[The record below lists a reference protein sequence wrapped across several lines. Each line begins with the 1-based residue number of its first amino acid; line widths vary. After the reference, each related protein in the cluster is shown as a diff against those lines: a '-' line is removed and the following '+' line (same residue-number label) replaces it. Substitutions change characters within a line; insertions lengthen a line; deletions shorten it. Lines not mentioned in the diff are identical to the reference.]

1 MISTK
6 RRRRRRK
13 TKRKR
18 KPRPNRRRQ
27 KKRKH
32 KTRGR
37 RRRGG
42 MRPIQGGPQ
51 RITPEQIRDDIE
63 TQSREICGFVNQGVI
78 FLSHVGQRS
87 QCSIEELEKNQQIDT
102 IWHTHSH
109 VSKFYPSPEDIL
121 KVIKSNNIHTELIYT
136 SPVIWTLTC
145 PKSWDLGE
153 LGRKGSDVYKAIKE
167 VNDELYGACEGI
179 PGQSKARQ
187 RPALIEHLKTYV
199 QQVNHLLKQF
209 GFQMNYEL
217 WPQEL
222 EAQYGMQLGSSAGE
236 DDAGG
241 GEGGGGGSKQ

>member
-18 KPRPNRRRQ
+18 KSRPNRRRQ
-27 KKRKH
+27 KKRKR

-42 MRPIQGGPQ
+42 MTPVQGGPQ
-51 RITPEQIRDDIE
+51 AITPQQIRNDIE
-63 TQSREICGFVNQGVI
+63 TQSREICGYVDQDGI
-78 FLSHVGQRS
+78 FLSHIGERS
-87 QCSIEELEKNQQIDT
+87 QCSIGELEKNQQINT

-121 KVIKSNNIHTELIYT
+121 KVIKSKNIHTEFIYT
-136 SPVIWTLTC
+136 SPVVWTLTC
-145 PKSWDLGE
+145 PNSWDLGE
-153 LGRKGSDVYKAIKE
+153 EGQRGGDVYEAIRE
-167 VNDELYGACEGI
+167 VNDELYRVCEGI

-187 RPALIEHLKTYV
+187 RPVFIEYLKTYV
-199 QQVNHLLKQF
+199 QRVNKLLKQF

-217 WPQEL
+217 WSQEL
-222 EAQYGMQLGSSAGE
+222 EAKYGMQLGSSAGE